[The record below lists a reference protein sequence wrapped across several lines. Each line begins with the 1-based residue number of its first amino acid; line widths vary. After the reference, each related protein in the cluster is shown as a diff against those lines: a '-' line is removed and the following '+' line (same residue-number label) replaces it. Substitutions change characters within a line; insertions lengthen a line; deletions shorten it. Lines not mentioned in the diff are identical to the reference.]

1 MDDYVGFI
9 SGAFA
14 HEGLS
19 ITEIPQV
26 TSASS
31 EDVSVYFGPN
41 YEQVFSKLEVVVIPT
56 TVTYILENA
65 FFDCGDYPYIFYKGT
80 EEQFASINLQ
90 YTEDGYPP
98 LELSRVRYYSES
110 YSSNGWHYVN
120 NVPTAW

>member
-1 MDDYVGFI
+1 MDNYLTFI

-26 TSASS
+26 TSAST
-31 EDVSVYFGPN
+31 EDVSIGFAPI

-65 FFDCGDYPYIFYKGT
+65 FYDCNPYIFYKGT
-80 EEQFASINLQ
+80 EEQFAKINLQ